1 MCKCKSE
8 CLCNKI
14 NDCSKLSFYFDINDT
29 QFFSKTV
36 IVNQSATNLIQHVFI
51 TTPIYNK
58 CGVQI
63 GYKSSDDILQ
73 QIGPNKYIVKINN
86 TYFIDGKGTINWQYS
101 FISDKPNVYYPIGIE
116 AKSTIVSG
124 TGCYIGEEGT
134 VSLMPLV
141 TGRRNVTIK
150 FSS

>member
-8 CLCNKI
+8 CSCVKS
-14 NDCSKLSFYFDINDT
+14 CSTKLSFYFDINDP
-29 QFFSKTV
+29 QFFSKTNV
-36 IVNQSATNLIQHVFI
+36 VNPSATNLIEHVFI
-51 TTPIYNK
+51 NTPIYNN

-63 GYKSSDDILQ
+63 GYKSSDDVLQ
-73 QIGPNKYIVKINN
+73 QIGVNKYIVKINN
-86 TYFIDGKGTINWQYS
+86 TYFIEGKGTINWQYS
-101 FISDKPNVYYPIGIE
+101 FITDKPSVYYPIGIE

-124 TGCYIGEEGT
+124 TGCYIGSQGT

-150 FSS
+150 FTP